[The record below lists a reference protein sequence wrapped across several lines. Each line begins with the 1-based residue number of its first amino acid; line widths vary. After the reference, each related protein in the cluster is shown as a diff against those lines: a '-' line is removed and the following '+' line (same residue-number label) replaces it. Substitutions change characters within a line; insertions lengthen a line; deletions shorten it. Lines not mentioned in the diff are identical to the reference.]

1 MYSDCVVARVILRM
15 KETHCRSRIFL
26 AKMLQITG
34 LFSKSNSVFSDC
46 DVSEMFTLRNGNEL
60 MLHKIQDMLD
70 PNPPLKKNWRQVGHH
85 LNVTEGDLDLLELQ
99 YKSNGSPTESLI
111 ETLKNFTPEPSMKKF
126 VEALISC
133 ERSDVAKYI
142 CNWPWEKR
150 NCTELENH
158 EQPDTV
164 QQPS

>member
-1 MYSDCVVARVILRM
+1 
-15 KETHCRSRIFL
+15 
-26 AKMLQITG
+26 
-34 LFSKSNSVFSDC
+34 
-46 DVSEMFTLRNGNEL
+46 
-60 MLHKIQDMLD
+60 MLHNIQDMLD
-70 PNPPLKKNWRQVGHH
+70 PDLPGKKGWREVGRHLK
-85 LNVTEGDLDLLELQ
+85 VTERDLNLLELQ

-142 CNWPWEKR
+142 CEWLWEKR

-158 EQPDTV
+158 ERPDTV

>member
-1 MYSDCVVARVILRM
+1 
-15 KETHCRSRIFL
+15 
-26 AKMLQITG
+26 
-34 LFSKSNSVFSDC
+34 
-46 DVSEMFTLRNGNEL
+46 MFTLCNAGNEL

-70 PNPPLKKNWRQVGHH
+70 PVLPLKKNWRQVGHH

-142 CNWPWEKR
+142 CDWPWEKR

-158 EQPDTV
+158 ERPDTV
-164 QQPS
+164 

>member
-1 MYSDCVVARVILRM
+1 
-15 KETHCRSRIFL
+15 
-26 AKMLQITG
+26 
-34 LFSKSNSVFSDC
+34 
-46 DVSEMFTLRNGNEL
+46 MFTLRNGNEL

-142 CNWPWEKR
+142 CDWPWEKR

-158 EQPDTV
+158 ERPDTV

>member
-1 MYSDCVVARVILRM
+1 
-15 KETHCRSRIFL
+15 
-26 AKMLQITG
+26 
-34 LFSKSNSVFSDC
+34 
-46 DVSEMFTLRNGNEL
+46 MFTLRNGNEL

-111 ETLKNFTPEPSMKKF
+111 ETLKNFTPVPSMKKF

-142 CNWPWEKR
+142 CDWPWEKR

-158 EQPDTV
+158 ERPDTV
-164 QQPS
+164 QQPPWGYFSPQSAVLLNVTQSMLPWCGPWHPNTSPRPYY